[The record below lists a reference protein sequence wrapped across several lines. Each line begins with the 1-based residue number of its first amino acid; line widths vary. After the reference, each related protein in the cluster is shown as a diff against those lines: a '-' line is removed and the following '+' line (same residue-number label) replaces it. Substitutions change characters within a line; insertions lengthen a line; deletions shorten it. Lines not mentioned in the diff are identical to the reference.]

1 MSLLRVEQAK
11 ATNRPVTVYAPI
23 AQSLL
28 SMDRSLQERMGKKFD
43 ICYMLAKENLPFRKY
58 PAIHELESCH
68 GVDLGQSYATKD
80 SAKSF
85 THCIAESQR
94 RAFVERLLN
103 KQFYSF
109 LMDGTTDAS
118 KVEDELVV
126 IISFRKDNTAGVV
139 GSYARYFSIQVP
151 TRANADGLIIE
162 SLINTRTLKKRCAL
176 AAHTEVKQTQ
186 EQ

>member
-1 MSLLRVEQAK
+1 MSLLHVEQAK
-11 ATNRPVTVYAPI
+11 ATNHPVTAYAPI
-23 AQSLL
+23 AQTLL

-43 ICYMLAKENLPFRKY
+43 IFYMVAKENLPFRKY
-58 PAIHELESCH
+58 PAIHELESRY

-118 KVEDELVV
+118 KVDDELVV
-126 IISFRKDNTAGVV
+126 IMSFCKDDTAGMV

-151 TRANADGLIIE
+151 TRADADGLIVE

-186 EQ
+186 EL

>member
-11 ATNRPVTVYAPI
+11 ATNRPVTAYAPI

-43 ICYMLAKENLPFRKY
+43 ICYMLAKKNLLFRNY
-58 PAIHELESCH
+58 PAIHELESRH

-85 THCIAESQR
+85 THCIAESQC

-109 LMDGTTDAS
+109 LIDGTTDAS

-126 IISFRKDNTAGVV
+126 IMSFHKDNTAGWW
-139 GSYARYFSIQVP
+139 
-151 TRANADGLIIE
+151 GLMLGISAFKYPQE
-162 SLINTRTLKKRCAL
+162 L
-176 AAHTEVKQTQ
+176 TQ
-186 EQ
+186 MV

>member
-1 MSLLRVEQAK
+1 
-11 ATNRPVTVYAPI
+11 
-23 AQSLL
+23 
-28 SMDRSLQERMGKKFD
+28 MDRSLQERMGKKFD
-43 ICYMLAKENLPFRKY
+43 ICYMLVKESLPFRKY
-58 PAIHELESCH
+58 PVIHELESRH

-126 IISFRKDNTAGVV
+126 IMSFRKDDTAGVV

-151 TRANADGLIIE
+151 TRADADGLIVE
-162 SLINTRTLKKRCAL
+162 SLINTRTLKKCCAL

-186 EQ
+186 EL